1 MFLRIVKN
9 NKGTEYLRIVEN
21 YRENGKNKQR
31 VIANLGR
38 IDNISEKEAENIVKK
53 LISIFGLKNY
63 LGLNEME
70 EAPDKKI

>member
-21 YRENGKNKQR
+21 YRENGKNKQK

-38 IDNISEKEAENIVKK
+38 VDNISEKEAENMV
-53 LISIFGLKNY
+53 N
-63 LGLNEME
+63 
-70 EAPDKKI
+70 